1 MKDNG
6 DTVETLTKTK
16 TKRNGS
22 RLTGNDD
29 GARKVA
35 KTRQRRRSNV
45 ELGREV
51 TGRTNKKE
59 REDRVHV
66 TPTTS
71 IGYVAHPE
79 QNRGRESWVHVTP
92 TVSIG
97 YTAHP
102 RGPRTKNNDCRGR
115 MSKQQDEVEG

>member
-1 MKDNG
+1 MMTGLEELQKHDSEG
-6 DTVETLTKTK
+6 D
-16 TKRNGS
+16 RNI
-22 RLTGNDD
+22 
-29 GARKVA
+29 
-35 KTRQRRRSNV
+35 
-45 ELGREV
+45 ELDWEV
-51 TGRTNKKE
+51 TGRTDKKE

-79 QNRGRESWVHVTP
+79 NNGRESWVYVKP

-102 RGPRTKNNDCRGR
+102 RGPRTKKDDCRGQDVEATRRDGR
-115 MSKQQDEVEG
+115 MNG